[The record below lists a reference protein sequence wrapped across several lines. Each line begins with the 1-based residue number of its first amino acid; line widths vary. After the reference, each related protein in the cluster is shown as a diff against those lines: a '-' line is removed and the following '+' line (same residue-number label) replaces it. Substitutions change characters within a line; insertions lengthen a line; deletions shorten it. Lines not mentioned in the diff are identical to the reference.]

1 MRKIVSAVSFMHA
14 RGVVH
19 RDIKPEV
26 CCWFLMKQTKNGN
39 WTVLGKISSSFQI
52 CIVQQQYFIF
62 IFLRSEFVVCWPYG
76 RCGDQDNW
84 LWFCESESSQPTSSD
99 AVFHVTLR
107 CSRSP
112 GSNYQTKWIRRVLWP
127 LEFRCYI
134 GKVYRWIQVDVLV
147 LIHHTK
153 AVTLN
158 FNSEFPLFA
167 QSWTSAS
174 DNKRGCLYCCVS
186 FISSTRCC
194 QVKFHFKEVMVGVTL
209 QQISW
214 IESKRAI
221 LNLTDSNGTLC
232 HKMPGIL
239 SKVVRE
245 GNVWGKL
252 SNSSSKL

>member
-1 MRKIVSAVSFMHA
+1 LMRKIVSAVSFMHA

-26 CCWFLMKQTKNGN
+26 CCWFLTKQTKNGN
-39 WTVLGKISSSFQI
+39 WTVLSKIFSGFQI
-52 CIVQQQYFIF
+52 CIVQQQYFSF

-84 LWFCESESSQPTSSD
+84 LWLCESESSQPTSSD

-134 GKVYRWIQVDVLV
+134 GKVYSWIQVDI
-147 LIHHTK
+147 LIHHTE

-158 FNSEFPLFA
+158 SNSEFPLLLNLGPLPV
-167 QSWTSAS
+167 TISA
-174 DNKRGCLYCCVS
+174 DVYIVVYLS
-186 FISSTRCC
+186 FQVHDVVRSSS
-194 QVKFHFKEVMVGVTL
+194 
-209 QQISW
+209 I
-214 IESKRAI
+214 SKRWW
-221 LNLTDSNGTLC
+221 S
-232 HKMPGIL
+232 
-239 SKVVRE
+239 
-245 GNVWGKL
+245 
-252 SNSSSKL
+252 